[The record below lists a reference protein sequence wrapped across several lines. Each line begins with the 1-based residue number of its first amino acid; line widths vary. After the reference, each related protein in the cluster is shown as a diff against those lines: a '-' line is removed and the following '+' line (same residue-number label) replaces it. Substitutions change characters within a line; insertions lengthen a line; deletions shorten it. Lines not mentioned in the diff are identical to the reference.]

1 MSCAVESLCGRLSAA
16 VRSSTMLAKER
27 GRMAED
33 KRYSIISVADDE
45 DEDVVITAGV
55 VAGAEDVPASEEG
68 GVPVA
73 AASAADAAE
82 TVRNDAHDQLEMPS
96 DAPELTPEERR
107 RIARAAAREEELER
121 LRETERQLAA
131 KPEQSRM
138 HKIVLAL
145 FALGAVV
152 FAVCYYVFF
161 VA

>member
-1 MSCAVESLCGRLSAA
+1 MESLCGRLSAT

-45 DEDVVITAGV
+45 DGDVVIQAGV

-68 GVPVA
+68 GVTAA
-73 AASAADAAE
+73 AASVADAAQ
-82 TVRNDAHDQLEMPS
+82 TVRNDSPDRPETPS
-96 DAPELTPEERR
+96 DVPELTPEEKRR
-107 RIARAAAREEELER
+107 LARAAAREEELER

-145 FALGAVV
+145 FALGVVV

-161 VA
+161 MA

>member
-1 MSCAVESLCGRLSAA
+1 M
-16 VRSSTMLAKER
+16 
-27 GRMAED
+27 
-33 KRYSIISVADDE
+33 
-45 DEDVVITAGV
+45 
-55 VAGAEDVPASEEG
+55 
-68 GVPVA
+68 A
-73 AASAADAAE
+73 AAPAADAAE
-82 TVRNDAHDQLEMPS
+82 TVRNDAHDQPEMPS
-96 DAPELTPEERR
+96 DVPELTPEEKR

-145 FALGAVV
+145 FALGVAI

>member
-1 MSCAVESLCGRLSAA
+1 M
-16 VRSSTMLAKER
+16 
-27 GRMAED
+27 
-33 KRYSIISVADDE
+33 
-45 DEDVVITAGV
+45 
-55 VAGAEDVPASEEG
+55 
-68 GVPVA
+68 A

-82 TVRNDAHDQLEMPS
+82 TVRNGAHDQLEMPS
-96 DAPELTPEERR
+96 DVPELTPEEKR

-145 FALGAVV
+145 FALGVVV

-161 VA
+161 MA